1 MSGVP
6 TSQPAPE
13 LPHVLRIEVPNVDGS
28 RAFVVEG
35 PVDELPALED
45 AVDRMM
51 RRVDGK
57 QNDETRIH
65 V

>member
-1 MSGVP
+1 M
-6 TSQPAPE
+6 
-13 LPHVLRIEVPNVDGS
+13 LRIEVPNVDGS
-28 RAFVVEG
+28 RALVVEG

-51 RRVDGK
+51 RRADGK